1 MRDSLR
7 EFQAAV
13 IARRV
18 VSRYRV
24 EAGLFD
30 GPPAMYESIMEW
42 IEAVLAANNIKAAQA
57 DLDDLSKPG
66 ANGYQAGLD
75 KLLKAAQVFKAE
87 RTWKNYKV
95 LDEAQGIFGAHT
107 RWSIRDFQKMTD
119 EKHAELERRADA
131 VLEDLRE
138 RTEYFQRQNQERI
151 KAAEAKVRDLRQYTK
166 SGVKPM
172 DSDTILE
179 DFAVDLK
186 GWKYDT
192 PAFEKALFK
201 QVEQEKGSAREF
213 VKKLEDREERSS
225 DADELLEM
233 FRDQARRG
241 IGYRDIKVLLS
252 LVPNKT
258 FGANWAPAMRRI
270 TVYIPKVAGPSEVV
284 RVGVSLRHELRHFGQ
299 SYLSYALGKAWDS
312 TGPGFPSK
320 KLQTPQYRQQFHPD
334 RDGPKDDPDQQ
345 RIYQKLKNKG
355 IDPRKVDWHSLD
367 DVEFYTNLADSIGAF
382 EKQWPR
388 AKADGADLRG
398 AVKLWTASVIIR
410 QRDLYDRKMMDKALK
425 PIGGIETYRN
435 FNKPN
440 AFFLALRKRASGKW
454 RKAVS
459 EFVKAVT

>member
-1 MRDSLR
+1 MLDPLR
-7 EFQAAV
+7 EFQDAV
-13 IARRV
+13 LARRV
-18 VSRYRV
+18 VSRHRV
-24 EAGLFD
+24 EAGLFE

-42 IEAVLAANNIKAAQA
+42 IEAVLAANNIKAARA
-57 DLDDLSKPG
+57 DLDDLSKPR

-151 KAAEAKVRDLRQYTK
+151 KAAEAKVRDLRQYAK
-166 SGVKPM
+166 SGVKSM
-172 DSDTILE
+172 DSDIVQE

-201 QVEQEKGSAREF
+201 QVEKEKGDAREF
-213 VKKLEDREERSS
+213 VKKLEDRE
-225 DADELLEM
+225 DQDDMVKEM
-233 FRDQARRG
+233 LVMYRDHAKRG
-241 IGYRDIKVLLS
+241 AGYRDIKVQLS

-270 TVYIPKVAGPSEVV
+270 TVYIPNVAGPGEVV
-284 RVGVSLRHELRHFGQ
+284 RVGVALRHELRHFGQ
-299 SYLSYALGKAWDS
+299 SYLSYALGKAWE
-312 TGPGFPSK
+312 GVAGLPSK
-320 KLQTPQYRQQFHPD
+320 KIRTPQYRQQFSPD

-345 RIYQKLKNKG
+345 RIYKKLKDRG
-355 IDPRKVDWHSLD
+355 IDPRKVNWHALD
-367 DVEFYTNLADSIGAF
+367 DIEFYTNLADSIGAF
-382 EKQWPR
+382 EKYWPQ

-410 QRDLYDRKMMDKALK
+410 QRDLEVSYKALE
-425 PIGGIETYRN
+425 PVGGIETYRN

-440 AFFLALRKRASGKW
+440 AFFLALRKRARGKW
-454 RKAVS
+454 RKAVG